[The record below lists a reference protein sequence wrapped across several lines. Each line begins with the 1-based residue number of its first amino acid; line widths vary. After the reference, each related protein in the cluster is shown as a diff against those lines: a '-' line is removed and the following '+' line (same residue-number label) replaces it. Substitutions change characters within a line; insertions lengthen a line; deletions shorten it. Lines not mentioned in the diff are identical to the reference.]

1 MSCLGAA
8 ARAAASMPI
17 CFIECPRIS
26 SCGTGASEA
35 AVINKTD
42 AIAPSRCLNDSA
54 DRVGAVSKQWFQIVA
69 IWLGVALVGV
79 FSVLNLETQ
88 QIYTVFAGLAA
99 ASIALV
105 SVEHLISARAKDTV
119 RQQVY
124 VSAGSFA
131 ILGVLTLW
139 VLLS

>member
-1 MSCLGAA
+1 M
-8 ARAAASMPI
+8 
-17 CFIECPRIS
+17 
-26 SCGTGASEA
+26 
-35 AVINKTD
+35 
-42 AIAPSRCLNDSA
+42 
-54 DRVGAVSKQWFQIVA
+54 SKQWFQIVA

-79 FSVLNLETQ
+79 LSVMNLETPE
-88 QIYTVFAGLAA
+88 IYTVFAGLAG

-105 SVEHLISARAKDTV
+105 SIEHLVSAKAKDTV

>member
-1 MSCLGAA
+1 
-8 ARAAASMPI
+8 
-17 CFIECPRIS
+17 
-26 SCGTGASEA
+26 
-35 AVINKTD
+35 
-42 AIAPSRCLNDSA
+42 
-54 DRVGAVSKQWFQIVA
+54 VSKQWFQIVA
-69 IWLGVALVGV
+69 IWLGVAIVGV
-79 FSVLNLETQ
+79 LSVINLETQ
-88 QIYTVFAGLAA
+88 EIYTVFAGLAG

-105 SVEHLISARAKDTV
+105 SIEHLVSAKAKDTV

>member
-1 MSCLGAA
+1 
-8 ARAAASMPI
+8 
-17 CFIECPRIS
+17 
-26 SCGTGASEA
+26 
-35 AVINKTD
+35 
-42 AIAPSRCLNDSA
+42 
-54 DRVGAVSKQWFQIVA
+54 VGLVSKQWFQIVA

-79 FSVLNLETQ
+79 FSVINLETPE
-88 QIYTVFAGLAA
+88 IYTVFAGLAG

-105 SVEHLISARAKDTV
+105 SIEHLVSAKAKDTV